1 MVCIALLCACTG
13 GSGFPARFSRRT
25 LARDGIPDADSRHAR
40 KQEKKNGSGYGVFYV
55 LSEMLCGFL
64 DTEASTRTGAERRY
78 VGRRGVQHL
87 DPWIRHAKRNA
98 QVSRKLA
105 SFVLAR
111 RTAQISKKGG

>member
-1 MVCIALLCACTG
+1 MCLHWRFGLPRAVLSRAAL
-13 GSGFPARFSRRT
+13 S
-25 LARDGIPDADSRHAR
+25 LATVYPTPTR
-40 KQEKKNGSGYGVFYV
+40 QEAGEKERLGVFYV

-78 VGRRGVQHL
+78 VGGYSI
-87 DPWIRHAKRNA
+87 WIHGSATRNETRKFL
-98 QVSRKLA
+98 RKLA